1 MRQAGPPAQRQP
13 HVAGEGRLTAMSVRS
28 EDRVVAAP
36 ALRPARRRR
45 LALAGVAVVAVGA
58 AGTAMALTG
67 GSGERPAAGPSPAT
81 ADIVRTDLT
90 DRTQVD
96 GTLGYAG
103 SYTVMAAGHGR
114 LTWLPEEG
122 ATIRRGKR
130 VYGTD
135 GHGVPLF
142 YGATP
147 LWRPL
152 SPGVSGADVREVERN
167 LTALGYGDGVT
178 VDEDFTSATAAA
190 VRAWQDDLGVAG
202 TGTVAP
208 GDVVMQPGAIR
219 IKKVNGT
226 LGAPAGGRVLTAT
239 GASRQITVHL
249 PVTQQEL
256 AVSGE
261 KVGVDLPGGRS
272 ATGHISSVG
281 TVARAGDDA
290 SDGQPQ
296 TGQDTQTATIPVDVT
311 LDHASAAGRLDGAPV
326 TVGFTSGTHRGVLA
340 VPVQALLAAADGT
353 YTVEVVSGAGRRQ
366 VPVSLGIFAD
376 GKVEVAGTG
385 LAAGMKVEVPRT

>member
-1 MRQAGPPAQRQP
+1 
-13 HVAGEGRLTAMSVRS
+13 MSVRS
-28 EDRVVAAP
+28 QDRVVAAP
-36 ALRPARRRR
+36 APRPARRRR

-58 AGTAMALTG
+58 AGTAIALTR
-67 GSGERPAAGPSPAT
+67 GSGERPATGPSPAT
-81 ADIVRTDLT
+81 ADVVRTDLT

-103 SYTVMAAGHGR
+103 AYTVMAGGRGR
-114 LTWLPEEG
+114 LTWLPDEG

-130 VYGTD
+130 VYGID
-135 GHGVPLF
+135 GHSVPLF

-152 SPGVSGADVREVERN
+152 SSGVSGADVRELERN
-167 LTALGYGDGVT
+167 LTALGYGDDVT
-178 VDEDFTSATAAA
+178 VDEDFTAATAAA
-190 VRAWQDDLGVAG
+190 VRSWQDDLGVAE

-219 IKKVNGT
+219 VKKVSGT

-239 GASRQITVHL
+239 GTSRQITVHL

-256 AVSGE
+256 AEPGAKVS
-261 KVGVDLPGGRS
+261 VDLPGGRS
-272 ATGHISSVG
+272 GTGHISSVG
-281 TVARAGDDA
+281 TVASAGEDGP
-290 SDGQPQ
+290 DGQGQ
-296 TGQDTQTATIPVDVT
+296 TGQDTQTAVIAVSIT
-311 LDHASAAGRLDGAPV
+311 LDRASAAGRLDGAPV
-326 TVGFTSGTHRGVLA
+326 TVGFTSDTHKGVLA
-340 VPVQALLAAADGT
+340 VPVQALLASSDGT
-353 YTVEVVSGAGRRQ
+353 YTVEVVSGTGRRQ

-376 GKVEVAGTG
+376 GKVEVAGSG

>member
-1 MRQAGPPAQRQP
+1 
-13 HVAGEGRLTAMSVRS
+13 MSVRS

-36 ALRPARRRR
+36 APRPPRRRR
-45 LALAGVAVVAVGA
+45 LALAGVAVVAVGT
-58 AGTAMALTG
+58 AGTAIALTG
-67 GSGERPAAGPSPAT
+67 GSDDQPPAGPSPAT

-90 DRTQVD
+90 DQTQVD
-96 GTLGYAG
+96 GTLGYSG
-103 SYTVMAAGHGR
+103 SYTVMAGGHGR
-114 LTWLPEEG
+114 LTWLPDEG

-130 VYGTD
+130 VYGMD
-135 GHGVPLF
+135 GHSVPLF

-152 SPGVSGADVREVERN
+152 SSGMSGTDVRELERN
-167 LTALGYGDGVT
+167 LTALGYGDDVT
-178 VDEDFTSATAAA
+178 VDKDFTAATAAA
-190 VRAWQDDLGVAG
+190 VRSWQDDLGVTE

-219 IKKVNGT
+219 VTKVSGT

-239 GASRQITVHL
+239 GASRQITVQL

-256 AVSGE
+256 AKPGAKVS
-261 KVGVDLPGGRS
+261 VDLPGGRS
-272 ATGHISSVG
+272 GTGHISSVG
-281 TVARAGDDA
+281 TVASAGEDG
-290 SDGQPQ
+290 SDGQSQ
-296 TGQDTQTATIPVDVT
+296 TGQDTQTAAIPVYVT

-326 TVGFTSGTHRGVLA
+326 TVGFTSGTHKGVLA
-340 VPVQALLAAADGT
+340 VPVQALLAASDGT
-353 YTVEVVSGAGRRQ
+353 YTVEVVSGTGRRQ